1 MSWRSKE
8 DFEGYV
14 VKLFESW
21 SSKENVAL
29 ETAISDLGD
38 ESTVSDWYNDFCVMS
53 GVDEPPQDAR
63 KKIKTVEDFADYFW
77 NKV

>member
-14 VKLFESW
+14 VRLFEGW
-21 SSKENVAL
+21 SSKNATL
-29 ETAISDLGD
+29 ETKITDLGD
-38 ESTVSDWYNDFCVMS
+38 DSRVSDWYNDFSIMT
-53 GVDEPPQDAR
+53 GLNEPPDHER
-63 KKIKTVEDFADYFW
+63 EKIKTLEDFADYFW

>member
-14 VKLFESW
+14 VKLFEAW
-21 SSKENVAL
+21 SSTENVVL
-29 ETAISDLGD
+29 ETAIADLGD
-38 ESTVSDWYNDFCVMS
+38 DQTVADWYNDFCVMS
-53 GVDEPPQDAR
+53 GVDEPPLDERQ
-63 KKIKTVEDFADYFW
+63 KIKTVEDFADYFW